1 MKLSDRV
8 REIEAR
14 EQQWADRVR
23 EIEAREQQLADRERL
38 LGKSSAEEAE
48 RVWDAIVALQAAG
61 ASSGDVVFAEAA
73 AKLQTFADAAAKC
86 LPTSYSLIH
95 AQTVAS
101 VLLQAR
107 CSWLEGH
114 PSSAVAAIKRA
125 EVALRNDI
133 VLLCSSR
140 SHPGNKAEF
149 EMKAREAYSGSMDL
163 DMSSALSLSW
173 HKWHGA
179 ARTPSKA
186 SRRKPRARRLR
197 QTGKH
202 PRSHSAP
209 PSTGEGQASGSF
221 HEASGDAEDESG
233 THLGH
238 MGSEGDLRR
247 AIRLAVAVFITADM
261 GDAAHLGLP

>member
-1 MKLSDRV
+1 MPFVVQELKLADRV
-8 REIEAR
+8 RDIEAR
-14 EQQWADRVR
+14 EQK
-23 EIEAREQQLADRERL
+23 LADRERL

-48 RVWDAIVALQAAG
+48 RVRDAIVALQAAE

-73 AKLQTFADAAAKC
+73 AKLQTFAEAAAK
-86 LPTSYSLIH
+86 LQGTSYSPIH

-107 CSWLEGH
+107 CSRLEGH
-114 PSSAVAAIKRA
+114 PPSAVDAIKRA
-125 EVALRNDI
+125 EVALRNAI

-140 SHPGNKAEF
+140 SHPGNNAEF
-149 EMKAREAYSGSMDL
+149 EMKAREAFCGSMDL
-163 DMSSALSLSW
+163 DMSSALFLSY

-179 ARTPSKA
+179 AGTPSKA
-186 SRRKPRARRLR
+186 SRRKPRPRRLR
-197 QTGKH
+197 RTGKH

-209 PSTGEGQASGSF
+209 PSTGEGQASRSF

-247 AIRLAVAVFITADM
+247 AIRRAVVEFCTADI
-261 GDAAHLGLP
+261 